1 MNLLEKRRER
11 REQRLYINKDYA
23 REIFPSP
30 PHEIFDYKLNLQQ
43 QKYENLGYQKAVRNN
58 RLFFT
63 IILSTW
69 KKFHAKMNLLEALE
83 FQGDFQTNVG
93 ISKTSRLIK

>member
-1 MNLLEKRRER
+1 MLEKYSSLSTRNF
-11 REQRLYINKDYA
+11 RLQ
-23 REIFPSP
+23 S
-30 PHEIFDYKLNLQQ
+30 HELNLQQ

-83 FQGDFQTNVG
+83 FQGDFQTNVE
-93 ISKTSRLIK
+93 ISKTSIK

>member
-93 ISKTSRLIK
+93 ISKTSIK